1 VSRVWHQLLPLSP
14 NNVFLIGVTYLGS
27 SRVFNCK
34 VIDNTCQETRSSYL
48 ATSIFESWFC
58 PFGKGTSFFLLIN
71 FYLSGFICDEPL
83 YSLFCACDI
92 SESLQDVI
100 KGMGSLWII
109 CLFTVILPKP
119 YGLPSSVDLGC
130 LGLCLFGWSTY
141 SLVGGRAGALVTL
154 SFGRWCLLASC
165 GAYGGSGTTERSRI
179 KKERSKNS
187 RLFSFSPFSLGQ
199 LLI

>member
-1 VSRVWHQLLPLSP
+1 M
-14 NNVFLIGVTYLGS
+14 FLIGVTYLGS

-100 KGMGSLWII
+100 QAR
-109 CLFTVILPKP
+109 
-119 YGLPSSVDLGC
+119 PSRFPISSQE
-130 LGLCLFGWSTY
+130 LFGILDDASEKTFLCGTVGLMQKY
-141 SLVGGRAGALVTL
+141 VFDGEAGKSGLETKNLVACTSFLVEQKL
-154 SFGRWCLLASC
+154 VFFSPS
-165 GAYGGSGTTERSRI
+165 
-179 KKERSKNS
+179 
-187 RLFSFSPFSLGQ
+187 LFSYSFPVACNNHVVP
-199 LLI
+199 